1 MSWVGRDWRKR
12 WRVERKEGVRRR
24 KCLFHLW
31 PEWEGGAGHTHTIRH
46 PEGLAPCLP
55 TGKAK
60 PCVRHE
66 RAGTPHGTPPVWP
79 IFGCDHIKAT
89 DWAPLL
95 NALRH
100 NKTLTSIGIRSLH
113 QHGLEE
119 SGVERYKTY
128 FRRRIPATLSEDL
141 TGQLCKAVRGCLSI
155 SDVLKNLELQGLLL
169 RKGDL
174 ALLTKGLASA
184 SSLESVSLAH
194 CPIGDGGLEI
204 CQSIKNMA
212 TIRFVNFTACS
223 LTWRGAEHIANVL
236 KHQAIR
242 RHGEAW
248 AESLRYRRPD
258 LEHMSGLRRITL
270 NCNMLVGDR
279 GASAFADCLGEDLWL
294 KALDLQ
300 QCGISNEG
308 ARSLLDALQ
317 TNTTLV
323 VLDIRK
329 NPLIGHVLM
338 KNIIER
344 VLKNGNSA
352 DTEYKWLISPSSKE
366 ALKTKPK
373 KRTIVLGSGRKGK
386 ATIRIVIWKQRG
398 LSSKKSVSPVKKN
411 SSVRES
417 YSPKPLA
424 PGTKGFLP
432 WRTAERA
439 KRFSFRGGAM
449 DCAGK
454 LPVKIQT
461 GSPVKVTVES
471 ASTSETED
479 TEDLE
484 DVIHQPDL
492 AKSLDKI
499 DVAQYQQLQMELEE
513 CLGKLKEE
521 QEARVKAEERLL
533 ETEIENARL
542 RNLNIS
548 LLEVL
553 HAQSVTSLILEDEGV
568 LGSIENSFQKFHA
581 FLDLL
586 KDAGLGQLAVLAGID
601 QSDFGVLGYSEMNST
616 LSKPVNLVKEKSFE
630 EERQEHTQ
638 NSKNRA
644 GDMQLSLPSTFQ
656 SQMVVNN
663 TFSSLGEIQELQ
675 AAGQQYQPG
684 SWNEN
689 EAQTIN
695 QNKEDKPRS
704 STPVLS
710 ERRVKQNEHA
720 KGRHS
725 ARQLATSMHS
735 FSDSSVQIKSD
746 DSRISSDISS
756 EKSKNSSSKKYI
768 PVANE
773 TATPSI
779 GVRGDKSRLQAV
791 NVSSGTDTVG
801 SGSEIQGS
809 MQSVTSN

>member
-1 MSWVGRDWRKR
+1 MIESVKI
-12 WRVERKEGVRRR
+12 RRQ
-24 KCLFHLW
+24 CMLDFYSHYEHLCALQGSV
-31 PEWEGGAGHTHTIRH
+31 PLKAVKANLTQGALDVIVDR
-46 PEGLAPCLP
+46 
-55 TGKAK
+55 
-60 PCVRHE
+60 
-66 RAGTPHGTPPVWP
+66 
-79 IFGCDHIKAT
+79 IKAA

-95 NALRH
+95 NAIRH
-100 NKTLTSIGIRSLH
+100 SKSLTSIGIRSFH
-113 QHGLEE
+113 QQGLGE

-128 FRRRIPATLSEDL
+128 FRRRIPAIRSKDL
-141 TGQLCKAVRGCLSI
+141 TGQLCKAVKGCLSI

-169 RKGDL
+169 RERDL
-174 ALLTKGLASA
+174 ILLTKGLATA

-194 CPIGDGGLEI
+194 CPIGDGGLETI
-204 CQSIKNMA
+204 CQSVKNSA
-212 TIRFVNFTACS
+212 TIRYVNFTGCS

-236 KHQAIR
+236 KHQAMK

-258 LEHMSGLRRITL
+258 LDYMTGLRRITF

-329 NPLIGHVLM
+329 NPLIDHVMM

-344 VLKNGNSA
+344 VLMNGNGANS
-352 DTEYKWLISPSSKE
+352 EYKWLTSPSSKD
-366 ALKTKPK
+366 ALKTRPK

-386 ATIRIVIWKQRG
+386 ATIRIG
-398 LSSKKSVSPVKKN
+398 LASKNSVSPGKKN
-411 SSVRES
+411 TSVKDS
-417 YSPKPLA
+417 YSPKPLP

-439 KRFSFRGGAM
+439 KRCRGGPA
-449 DCAGK
+449 DSTEE

-461 GSPVKVTVES
+461 GIPVKVTVES
-471 ASTSETED
+471 TSTSETED
-479 TEDLE
+479 TEDLD
-484 DVIHQPDL
+484 DVIHHPDL

-499 DVAQYQQLQMELEE
+499 NVTKYQQLQLELEE
-513 CLGKLKEE
+513 CMEKLKEE
-521 QEARVKAEERLL
+521 QRDRVKAEERIMEL
-533 ETEIENARL
+533 EIENARL

-548 LLEVL
+548 LSEVL
-553 HAQSVTSLILEDEGV
+553 HTQSVTNMILEDEGV

-601 QSDFGVLGYSEMNST
+601 QSDFGLLGHPQMNST
-616 LSKPVNLVKEKSFE
+616 LSKPANMLKEKSFE
-630 EERQEHTQ
+630 EERQEHIQ
-638 NSKNRA
+638 NNKNRA
-644 GDMQLSLPSTFQ
+644 GDIQVSLPGTFQ

-663 TFSSLGEIQELQ
+663 AFPALREIQDLHT
-675 AAGQQYQPG
+675 ARQQYQAG
-684 SWNEN
+684 SWNKN

-695 QNKEDKPRS
+695 QNKEDKPRN
-704 STPVLS
+704 STPTFS

-720 KGRHS
+720 KGHHS
-725 ARQLATSMHS
+725 ARQLVTSLHS
-735 FSDSSVQIKSD
+735 FSDSSVHIKSNG
-746 DSRISSDISS
+746 SRISSGASG
-756 EKSKNSSSKKYI
+756 EKSKNCSSKKYI
-768 PVANE
+768 PRANE
-773 TATPSI
+773 TAIPND
-779 GVRGDKSRLQAV
+779 GAKGDESRLQTV
-791 NVSSGTDTVG
+791 IRSGTDTVG
-801 SGSEIQGS
+801 SGSEIQES
-809 MQSVTSN
+809 IQSVTSI

>member
-1 MSWVGRDWRKR
+1 MIESVKL
-12 WRVERKEGVRRR
+12 RRQ
-24 KCLFHLW
+24 CMLDFYSHYEHLCELQGSV
-31 PEWEGGAGHTHTIRH
+31 PLKAVKANVTHDAVDLI
-46 PEGLAPCLP
+46 
-55 TGKAK
+55 
-60 PCVRHE
+60 V
-66 RAGTPHGTPPVWP
+66 
-79 IFGCDHIKAT
+79 DHIKAT

-95 NALRH
+95 NAISH
-100 NKTLTSIGIRSLH
+100 NKTLASIGIRSLH

-128 FRRRIPATLSEDL
+128 FRRRIPATLSKDL
-141 TGQLCKAVRGCLSI
+141 TGQLCKAVKGCLSI

-169 RKGDL
+169 RERDIT
-174 ALLTKGLASA
+174 LLTKGLAAA

-194 CPIGDGGLEI
+194 CPIGDGGLEAI
-204 CQSIKNMA
+204 CQSIKNTA
-212 TIRFVNFTACS
+212 TIRSVNFTSCS

-236 KHQAIR
+236 KHQAMR

-258 LEHMSGLRRITL
+258 LEYMTGLRRITL

-338 KNIIER
+338 KNIIDK
-344 VLKNGNSA
+344 VLKNGNNANS
-352 DTEYKWLISPSSKE
+352 EYKWLTSPSSKDT
-366 ALKTKPK
+366 LKTRPK

-386 ATIRIVIWKQRG
+386 ATIRIG
-398 LSSKKSVSPVKKN
+398 LLSKKSISPGKKN
-411 SSVRES
+411 TSVKES
-417 YSPKPLA
+417 YSPKPLP

-439 KRFSFRGGAM
+439 KRCRGRTV
-449 DCAGK
+449 DRAGE
-454 LPVKIQT
+454 LPVEIQT
-461 GSPVKVTVES
+461 GVPVKVTVES

-479 TEDLE
+479 TEDLD
-484 DVIHQPDL
+484 DVIHHPHL

-499 DVAQYQQLQMELEE
+499 NVTEYQQLELELE
-513 CLGKLKEE
+513 KCMEKLKEE
-521 QEARVKAEERLL
+521 QQARVKAEERIL
-533 ETEIENARL
+533 ELEIENGRL
-542 RNLNIS
+542 RNLNTS
-548 LLEVL
+548 LSEVL
-553 HAQSVTSLILEDEGV
+553 HAQSVTSRILEDEGV

-601 QSDFGVLGYSEMNST
+601 QSYFGLLGHPQMNSAV
-616 LSKPVNLVKEKSFE
+616 SKPTNVVKEKSFE

-638 NSKNRA
+638 NSKNKA
-644 GDMQLSLPSTFQ
+644 GDVSPPGTFQ
-656 SQMVVNN
+656 SQMVMSNA
-663 TFSSLGEIQELQ
+663 FSTLREIQELQ
-675 AAGQQYQPG
+675 TAGQQYQLG

-689 EAQTIN
+689 EAQTID

-704 STPVLS
+704 STPVFS
-710 ERRVKQNEHA
+710 ERRTKQNEQA
-720 KGRHS
+720 KGHHS
-725 ARQLATSMHS
+725 GRQLATSLHS
-735 FSDSSVQIKSD
+735 FGDSSVRIKRD
-746 DSRISSDISS
+746 DSRISGGISG
-756 EKSKNSSSKKYI
+756 EKSKNSSKKYI
-768 PVANE
+768 PRANE
-773 TATPSI
+773 TATPTNR
-779 GVRGDKSRLQAV
+779 VKGDQSRLQAE
-791 NVSSGTDTVG
+791 NSSGSDTLG
-801 SGSEIQGS
+801 SASEIQES
-809 MQSVTSN
+809 IQSI

>member
-1 MSWVGRDWRKR
+1 MIESVKLRRQCMLDFYSHYEHLCELQGSFPLKAVKANGTRDA
-12 WRVERKEGVRRR
+12 VDLIV
-24 KCLFHLW
+24 
-31 PEWEGGAGHTHTIRH
+31 
-46 PEGLAPCLP
+46 
-55 TGKAK
+55 
-60 PCVRHE
+60 
-66 RAGTPHGTPPVWP
+66 
-79 IFGCDHIKAT
+79 DHIKAT
-89 DWAPLL
+89 DWVPLL

-100 NKTLTSIGIRSLH
+100 SKTLTSIGIRSLH
-113 QHGLEE
+113 QYGLED

-128 FRRRIPATLSEDL
+128 FRRRIPATLSKDL
-141 TGQLCKAVRGCLSI
+141 TGQLCKAVKGCLSI

-169 RKGDL
+169 RERDL
-174 ALLTKGLASA
+174 ALLTKGLATA

-194 CPIGDGGLEI
+194 CPIGDDGLEAI
-204 CQSIKNMA
+204 CKSIKNTA

-223 LTWRGAEHIANVL
+223 LTWRGAEHIANVV
-236 KHQAIR
+236 KYQALR

-248 AESLRYRRPD
+248 AKSLRYRRPD
-258 LEHMSGLRRITL
+258 LEYMTGLRRITL

-329 NPLIGHVLM
+329 NPLIDHVLM

-352 DTEYKWLISPSSKE
+352 DSEFKWLMSPSSKD

-373 KRTIVLGSGRKGK
+373 KRTVILGSGRKGK

-398 LSSKKSVSPVKKN
+398 LSSKKSVSPGKKN
-411 SSVRES
+411 FTVRES
-417 YSPKPLA
+417 YSPKPLP

-439 KRFSFRGGAM
+439 RRCRGGAV
-449 DCAGK
+449 DCAGE

-461 GSPVKVTVES
+461 GVPVKVTLES

-484 DVIHQPDL
+484 DVVQQPDL
-492 AKSLDKI
+492 AKSLDKT
-499 DVAQYQQLQMELEE
+499 DVVHYQQLELELEE
-513 CLGKLKEE
+513 CMEKLKEE
-521 QEARVKAEERLL
+521 QKARVKAEERLL
-533 ETEIENARL
+533 ELEIENARL
-542 RNLNIS
+542 RSLNIS
-548 LLEVL
+548 LSEVL
-553 HAQSVTSLILEDEGV
+553 HAQSVTSMILEDEGV

-601 QSDFGVLGYSEMNST
+601 QSDFGILGHLQVNST
-616 LSKPVNLVKEKSFE
+616 ISKPVNVVEEKSFE

-644 GDMQLSLPSTFQ
+644 GDIQLPLSGTFQ

-663 TFSSLGEIQELQ
+663 GFSSLREIRELQ
-675 AAGQQYQPG
+675 AAGQQYLPG
-684 SWNEN
+684 LWKEN

-695 QNKEDKPRS
+695 QNKDDKPRS
-704 STPVLS
+704 STPLLS
-710 ERRVKQNEHA
+710 ERRVKQNEQA
-720 KGRHS
+720 RERHS
-725 ARQLATSMHS
+725 ARQLATSLHS
-735 FSDSSVQIKSD
+735 FADSSVQIKSD
-746 DSRISSDISS
+746 DSRISNCISG
-756 EKSKNSSSKKYI
+756 EKSKNNSSKKYI
-768 PVANE
+768 PIANE
-773 TATPSI
+773 TATPSN
-779 GVRGDKSRLQAV
+779 GVRGDRSRLQVV
-791 NVSSGTDTVG
+791 NVSSGTDTLG
-801 SGSEIQGS
+801 SGSEIQES
-809 MQSVTSN
+809 IQSVSSI

>member
-1 MSWVGRDWRKR
+1 MIESVKL
-12 WRVERKEGVRRR
+12 RRQ
-24 KCLFHLW
+24 CMLDFYSHYEHLCELQGSL
-31 PEWEGGAGHTHTIRH
+31 PLKAVKANVTHDAID
-46 PEGLAPCLP
+46 LI
-55 TGKAK
+55 
-60 PCVRHE
+60 V
-66 RAGTPHGTPPVWP
+66 
-79 IFGCDHIKAT
+79 DHIKAS

-128 FRRRIPATLSEDL
+128 FRRRIPATLSKDL
-141 TGQLCKAVRGCLSI
+141 TGQLCKAVRECLSI
-155 SDVLKNLELQGLLL
+155 SDVLKSLELQGLLL
-169 RKGDL
+169 RERDL

-194 CPIGDGGLEI
+194 CPIGDGGLETI
-204 CQSIKNMA
+204 CQSIKNTT

-258 LEHMSGLRRITL
+258 LEYMSGLRRITL

-329 NPLIGHVLM
+329 NPLIGHVLV

-352 DTEYKWLISPSSKE
+352 DSEYKWLISPSSKD

-386 ATIRIVIWKQRG
+386 ATIRIG
-398 LSSKKSVSPVKKN
+398 LSSKKSVSPGKKN

-439 KRFSFRGGAM
+439 KRCRGRAL
-449 DCAGK
+449 DCVGK

-461 GSPVKVTVES
+461 GGPVKVTVES

-492 AKSLDKI
+492 SKSLDKI

-521 QEARVKAEERLL
+521 QKARVKAEERLL

-548 LLEVL
+548 LSEVL

-586 KDAGLGQLAVLAGID
+586 KDAGLGQLALLAGID
-601 QSDFGVLGYSEMNST
+601 QSDFGILGYPEMSST

-644 GDMQLSLPSTFQ
+644 GDIQLSLPGTFQ
-656 SQMVVNN
+656 SQMAVNN
-663 TFSSLGEIQELQ
+663 AFSSLREIQELQ

-684 SWNEN
+684 SWKEK

-695 QNKEDKPRS
+695 QDKEDKPRS

-710 ERRVKQNEHA
+710 ERRVKQNEQA
-720 KGRHS
+720 KVRHS
-725 ARQLATSMHS
+725 ARQLATSLHS
-735 FSDSSVQIKSD
+735 FSDSSVHIKSD
-746 DSRISSDISS
+746 DSRISSGISS

-773 TATPSI
+773 TPTPSNR
-779 GVRGDKSRLQAV
+779 VRGDKSRLQAI

-809 MQSVTSN
+809 MQSVTSI

>member
-1 MSWVGRDWRKR
+1 MIESVKL
-12 WRVERKEGVRRR
+12 RRQ
-24 KCLFHLW
+24 CMLDFYSHYEHLCELQGSL
-31 PEWEGGAGHTHTIRH
+31 PLKAVKANMTHDAID
-46 PEGLAPCLP
+46 LI
-55 TGKAK
+55 
-60 PCVRHE
+60 V
-66 RAGTPHGTPPVWP
+66 
-79 IFGCDHIKAT
+79 DHIKAT

-100 NKTLTSIGIRSLH
+100 SKTLTSIVIRSLH

-128 FRRRIPATLSEDL
+128 FRRRIPATLSKDL

-169 RKGDL
+169 RERDL

-194 CPIGDGGLEI
+194 CPIGDGGLETI
-204 CQSIKNMA
+204 CQSIKNTA
-212 TIRFVNFTACS
+212 NIRCVNFTACS

-258 LEHMSGLRRITL
+258 LEYMTGLRRITL

-308 ARSLLDALQ
+308 ARLLLDALQ

-338 KNIIER
+338 KDIIDR
-344 VLKNGNSA
+344 VLKNGNNA
-352 DTEYKWLISPSSKE
+352 DSEYKWLISPSSKD

-386 ATIRIVIWKQRG
+386 ATIRIG
-398 LSSKKSVSPVKKN
+398 LPSKKSVSPGKKN
-411 SSVRES
+411 YSVRES

-439 KRFSFRGGAM
+439 KRSRGGAM

-461 GSPVKVTVES
+461 GGPVKVTVES

-484 DVIHQPDL
+484 SVIHQPDL
-492 AKSLDKI
+492 TKSLDKI
-499 DVAQYQQLQMELEE
+499 EVAQYQQLQMELEK
-513 CLGKLKEE
+513 CLEKLKEE
-521 QEARVKAEERLL
+521 QKARVKAEEQLL

-542 RNLNIS
+542 RNINIS
-548 LLEVL
+548 LSELL
-553 HAQSVTSLILEDEGV
+553 HAQSITSMILEDEGV

-586 KDAGLGQLAVLAGID
+586 KDAGLGQLAALAGID
-601 QSDFGVLGYSEMNST
+601 QSDFGMLGYPEMNST
-616 LSKPVNLVKEKSFE
+616 LNKPVNLVKEKSFE

-644 GDMQLSLPSTFQ
+644 GDIPLSLPATFQ
-656 SQMVVNN
+656 SQMAVNN
-663 TFSSLGEIQELQ
+663 AFSSLRETQELQ

-684 SWNEN
+684 SWKEN

-695 QNKEDKPRS
+695 QNKENKPRS

-710 ERRVKQNEHA
+710 ERRVKQNEQT

-725 ARQLATSMHS
+725 ARQLASSLHS

-746 DSRISSDISS
+746 DSKISGGISS
-756 EKSKNSSSKKYI
+756 EKSKSSSSKKYI

-773 TATPSI
+773 TATPSN

-801 SGSEIQGS
+801 SGSEIQES
-809 MQSVTSN
+809 M